1 MNKRLPGYMTVA
13 AGFVPLA
20 CKMPY
25 IFRAW
30 RQSPLDRFDWIFGAL
45 FLAAAGI
52 AWSRLRERRE
62 KPDGVALAALLPS
75 LALFLLALRV
85 DNHALGIIGAVAFNW
100 SAVWLAWGWRSACC
114 IFPAYGILMLMCT
127 SSRYWLGYFFSIF
140 RLDGLAIK
148 AILTVLFAGWLGLS
162 LLRERRVRRES
173 FFFCLALLLV
183 LMTVWQAGTLQ
194 RRSAA
199 FVPEFHSVNFSGYL
213 GRSLEPTADDR
224 RFFGGSRLR
233 KFFYAAD
240 SGIVNVLAL
249 TCGDDVHQIHP
260 AGHCLRTSGWRIVSE
275 RLTEAEIGGRKL
287 EVSEIVAS
295 NPGTTLLVWVWYSCR
310 SFSTGSFLGFRRSW
324 SADTQWHTYQIS
336 TPLFTSEEE
345 GRARLG
351 EFLNAA
357 AQNRAN

>member
-1 MNKRLPGYMTVA
+1 MRIEVRKDYEEASR
-13 AGFVPLA
+13 
-20 CKMPY
+20 
-25 IFRAW
+25 
-30 RQSPLDRFDWIFGAL
+30 
-45 FLAAAGI
+45 LAAEVLAGVI
-52 AWSRLRERRE
+52 RE

-85 DNHALGIIGAVAFNW
+85 DNHALGIIGAVAFSW
-100 SAVWLAWGWRSACC
+100 SAAWLAWGWRSACC

-260 AGHCLRTSGWRIVSE
+260 AGHCLRTSGWRIISE

-310 SFSTGSFLGFRRSW
+310 SFSTGSFLGFRRIW